1 MAPVCPDHEICRFSR
16 RHQVRF
22 AHDSAHLRPPGKV
35 KLLTERSVDIEGR
48 GRKAV
53 SGNYCTACPSS
64 TANASNVSVAS
75 GELSWLR
82 AMRNSC
88 SCAKL
93 ARPESVDMISCVM
106 GDLPGGGFSLSYPMP
121 Y

>member
-53 SGNYCTACPSS
+53 SGNYCSIATAFVFTEEKWRTTFGTFNPIKPSHR
-64 TANASNVSVAS
+64 THIL
-75 GELSWLR
+75 LSFSLKGLECVKWG
-82 AMRNSC
+82 A
-88 SCAKL
+88 
-93 ARPESVDMISCVM
+93 ISCDVH
-106 GDLPGGGFSLSYPMP
+106 LFQ
-121 Y
+121 